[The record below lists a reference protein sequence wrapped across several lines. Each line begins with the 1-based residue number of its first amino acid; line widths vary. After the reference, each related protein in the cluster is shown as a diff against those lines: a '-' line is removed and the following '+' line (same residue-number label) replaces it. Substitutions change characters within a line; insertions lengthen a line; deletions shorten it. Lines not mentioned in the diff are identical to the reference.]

1 MSLYAISIDPPE
13 TSREFAKKIASDEK
27 GEVAFPLLSDPEHR
41 TIDAYGLVD
50 PAYQGQKSYGI
61 PYAAVYVIDKQGRVA
76 WIKIES
82 NYKQRPTNDEIR
94 AAVNALK

>member
-13 TSREFAKKIASDEK
+13 TSREFAKKIARDGK
-27 GEVAFPLLSDPEHR
+27 GEVDFPLLSDPEHR

-50 PAYQGQKSYGI
+50 PAYQGQKIDGI
-61 PYAAVYVIDKQGRVA
+61 PYAAVYVIDKQGHVY
-76 WIKIES
+76 WTKIES

-94 AAVNALK
+94 AALNALK